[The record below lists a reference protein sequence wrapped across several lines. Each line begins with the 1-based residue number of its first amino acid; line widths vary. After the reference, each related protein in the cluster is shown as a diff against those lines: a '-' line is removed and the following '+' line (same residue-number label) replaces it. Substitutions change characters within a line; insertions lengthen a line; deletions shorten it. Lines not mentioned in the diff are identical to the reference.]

1 MRVSPERAR
10 NLRALFSL
18 DAGTC
23 GGGVLLLGALCIVP
37 FLQNRHFMPL
47 PAFWTEWWA
56 LVLGCGLLLIAS
68 LGQWSIRRPVPL
80 PPLIAPLMLL
90 IVAVLVQWGLQRL
103 PSLHLGVIYAGYLLL
118 AAGMAV
124 TARLAVERY
133 GLPCVVDCAA
143 LALAMGGAASAVTAI
158 LQWQAQDVAWVFPL
172 ARGGRPYGN
181 LAASNELAHYLSW
194 GIASVA
200 YLAAQRK
207 CHWGLGFALASLL
220 LFAAMLA
227 QSRIVPLFVFLAP
240 WVMLIGGLSTR
251 TAASKRM
258 LWLVASMVPMLL
270 LFHFLIPLLTIGGSS
285 LERLVAGVGERAA
298 DSTRLKE
305 IGNALD
311 VALTYP
317 WLGGGAGSY
326 PWLAFEIGGA
336 KRGYI
341 SERAHNLPAD
351 LAAEFGFPVAVL
363 VCGFLA
369 WRWWALARQS
379 DRVPEAWGAL
389 VATVTAIHSLVQ
401 YPLWY
406 ANFLVVFA
414 FIVGATDPAVFH
426 LHLQRRARI
435 YFAIAG
441 CIGLLAVFSAGR
453 DYSRLE
459 RLATIGAPGAES
471 NPLIWMDTKKDLA
484 RLASNSLMAPWGA
497 MYLSVMIEPERDQ
510 VGNQSFICQRA
521 MRLVAP
527 GYELGVKCAMLLA
540 IEGKQERALDL
551 IQKLALIFPD
561 ERDAMLSQLNSQRV
575 VFPEVLPLRE
585 RLLKVSTREATDF
598 RKGW

>member
-1 MRVSPERAR
+1 MQSSPKRAR

-18 DAGTC
+18 EVGTRSV
-23 GGGVLLLGALCIVP
+23 GGILLGTLCIVP
-37 FLQNRHFMPL
+37 FLQNQHFMPL

-56 LVLGCGLLLIAS
+56 LVFGCALLLVAAI
-68 LGQWSIRRPVPL
+68 GQWSSNRPVPI
-80 PPLIAPLMLL
+80 PPIVAPLTLL
-90 IVAVLVQWGLQRL
+90 IVAVLIQWGLQRL
-103 PSLHLGVIYAGYLLL
+103 PSLQLGVIYAGYFLL
-118 AAGMAV
+118 AGGLAM
-124 TARLAVERY
+124 TARLAVDRH
-133 GLPCVVDCAA
+133 GLLRVVDCIAV
-143 LALAMGGAASAVTAI
+143 ALAMGASASAVIAV
-158 LQWQAQDVAWVFPL
+158 LQWQGVEAEWIFPL

-200 YLAAQRK
+200 YLAAQQKFR
-207 CHWGLGFALASLL
+207 WSFGFVLAFLL
-220 LFAAMLA
+220 LFAAMLT

-240 WVMLIGGLSTR
+240 WVMLLGGVTKR

-258 LWLVASMVPMLL
+258 MWLAVALVPMLL
-270 LFHFLIPLLTIGGSS
+270 LFHFLIPLLAMGGSP
-285 LERLVAGVGERAA
+285 LERLVAGVGERTA

-305 IGNALD
+305 IGNAVD

-351 LAAEFGFPVAVL
+351 IAAEFGFPAALL
-363 VCGFLA
+363 VCGFLV

-379 DRVPEAWGAL
+379 DRLPEAWGAL

-406 ANFLVVFA
+406 ANFLAVFA
-414 FIVGATDPAVFH
+414 FIAGATDPAVFH

-441 CIGLLAVFSAGR
+441 CIGLVAVFSAGR

-459 RLATIGAPGAES
+459 RFATVGAPGAES
-471 NPLIWMDTKKDLA
+471 NLLIWMDTKKELA

-497 MYLSVMIEPERDQ
+497 MYLSVMIEPDREQ

-527 GYELGVKCAMLLA
+527 GYELGLKCAVLLA
-540 IEGKQERALDL
+540 IEGKQDRALDL
-551 IQKLALIFPD
+551 IQKLASIFPD
-561 ERDAMLSQLNSQRV
+561 QRDAMLSQLNAQRV
-575 VFPEVLPLRE
+575 LFPEVLPLRE
-585 RLLKVSTREATDF
+585 RLLKVS
-598 RKGW
+598 KGDAANSNPG